1 MVRVAKVP
9 YGIRISRAD
18 GSAEILWRDGSE
30 AELVRVAE
38 LLARTGEAARAA
50 EARREK
56 TKEARQNAGG
66 EKGC

>member
-9 YGIRISRAD
+9 YGIRISRTD
-18 GSAEILWRDGSE
+18 GAAEILWRDGSE
-30 AELVRVAE
+30 ADLERVAE

-56 TKEARQNAGG
+56 TKEATQNAGG

>member
-18 GSAEILWRDGSE
+18 GSVEILWRDGSE

-38 LLARTGEAARAA
+38 LLARLGEAATAS
-50 EARREK
+50 EARPDENKGGK
-56 TKEARQNAGG
+56 THDGG
-66 EKGC
+66 GKA

>member
-1 MVRVAKVP
+1 MVRVVKVP

-18 GSAEILWRDGSE
+18 GSVEILWREGSE

-38 LLARTGEAARAA
+38 LLAQTGEAARAA
-50 EARREK
+50 AARREK

-66 EKGC
+66 EKDC